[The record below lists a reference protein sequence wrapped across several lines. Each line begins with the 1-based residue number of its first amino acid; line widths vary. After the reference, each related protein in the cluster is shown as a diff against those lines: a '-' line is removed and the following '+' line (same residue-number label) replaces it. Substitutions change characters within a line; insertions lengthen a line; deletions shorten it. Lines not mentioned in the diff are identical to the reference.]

1 MEIRRRFDHLFEEVS
16 VRLGRLAPRYALWL
30 RVREAGADP
39 ERLTRDAALAFVD
52 RELGAFLAERGL
64 ALAPGAAR
72 SLRRAV
78 AHYDPATPTPAEWVA
93 RL

>member
-1 MEIRRRFDHLFEEVS
+1 LRRFDHLFEEIS

-30 RVREAGADP
+30 RLREIGVEP
-39 ERLTRDAALAFVD
+39 ERLTREGAIAFVD
-52 RELGAFLAERGL
+52 RELGSVLAERGL
-64 ALAPGAAR
+64 QLAPAAAR

-78 AHYDPATPTPAEWVA
+78 ATHDPAKPTPAEWAA